1 MLWLLGG
8 LPCGRRVPSQ
18 GTGHERC
25 PCCPQG
31 CPRAS
36 RATKADSNARLPGA
50 QRPGQRPAPHH
61 APIHKG
67 HPQAADQ
74 AARQPHHLA
83 GVDAAA
89 GAQRALVLV
98 HAGQSHACSRRRHS
112 MGQSAAWE
120 PLPQLPVARSTAK
133 EEGSVR
139 WTLSAALADP
149 SPCTEPASLV
159 HQPLR
164 QARLR
169 GWGVHIRAQRFG
181 CTQTHMFSVTYVHIF
196 TSSHP
201 KDIHTLI
208 PAHHTQHTSHTHVT
222 HTHTHMGHLILTTHC
237 AHSICAQLVT
247 QDQCGSTCEP
257 KPEYKA
263 YTHEHHRT
271 HGHPPAPCRVH
282 IMEQHLCSPILLRAA
297 WTGQGRHEAAQMSG
311 PRVTWTPGPWRCPH

>member
-1 MLWLLGG
+1 MWLAGSETG
-8 LPCGRRVPSQ
+8 Y
-18 GTGHERC
+18 GHERC
-25 PCCPQG
+25 PCCPPG

-36 RATKADSNARLPGA
+36 RATEADSNARLSGA
-50 QRPGQRPAPHH
+50 QRPGQCPAPRH
-61 APIHKG
+61 APIRKG

-112 MGQSAAWE
+112 PGWSAAWE
-120 PLPQLPVARSTAK
+120 LLPQLPVARSTAK

-149 SPCTEPASLV
+149 SPCTEVRPASASLV

-169 GWGVHIRAQRFG
+169 GWGVHIRAQRLG
-181 CTQTHMFSVTYVHIF
+181 CSQTHMFSVTYIHIF

-201 KDIHTLI
+201 KDIHTL
-208 PAHHTQHTSHTHVT
+208 T
-222 HTHTHMGHLILTTHC
+222 HTGPPHT
-237 AHSICAQLVT
+237 
-247 QDQCGSTCEP
+247 
-257 KPEYKA
+257 
-263 YTHEHHRT
+263 
-271 HGHPPAPCRVH
+271 
-282 IMEQHLCSPILLRAA
+282 
-297 WTGQGRHEAAQMSG
+297 
-311 PRVTWTPGPWRCPH
+311 TP